1 MLPWTLKW
9 NTKLLNLSNNSP
21 SWIPVV
27 RNPQRRRLT
36 QQKKSGRGPKL
47 KNKVNNNSKEVI
59 HSSQGIK
66 TQGRRVSK
74 EIKTTANQIMDWIT
88 SLNTTREMAK
98 TMATNLCIRDNT
110 NLFQIKLL
118 CSSLELILA

>member
-9 NTKLLNLSNNSP
+9 NTKLLNLSNNSL
-21 SWIPVV
+21 SWKPVV

-36 QQKKSGRGPKL
+36 QQKKSGQGPKL
-47 KNKVNNNSKEVI
+47 KNKVNNNTKEVI

-74 EIKTTANQIMDWIT
+74 EIKTTINQIMDWVT
-88 SLNTTREMAK
+88 SLNITREIAK
-98 TMATNLCIRDNT
+98 TMATNLHIRDNT
-110 NLFQIKLL
+110 NLFHIKLL
-118 CSSLELILA
+118 CSSPESTLA